1 MNLKAIGVIAG
12 VLFVVLAFSTYTV
25 DEREKAILF
34 SLGEIKN
41 ADLEP
46 GLHFKFPLINNVLKF
61 DSRILT
67 LDAQPERFLTSEKKN
82 VIVDFFVKW
91 RISDVGQYYRATR
104 GQERNAMVRLS
115 QIIKDRLRNEFGKRT
130 IREAVSGERAVIMDI
145 LKVSSNAQA
154 KGLGIEV
161 IDVRVSRIDL
171 PNEVSGSVY
180 DRMRA
185 ERERVAK
192 DFRAKGLE
200 AAERIRAGADRKRTV
215 ILAEAYRDAE
225 LIRGV
230 GDAKSAETY
239 AKAFNQN
246 SEFYYF
252 TRSLS
257 AYRNTFKGK
266 DDVIVLEP
274 DSHFFRYFN
283 QPKGA
288 TGEQK
293 LE

>member
-1 MNLKAIGVIAG
+1 
-12 VLFVVLAFSTYTV
+12 
-25 DEREKAILF
+25 
-34 SLGEIKN
+34 
-41 ADLEP
+41 
-46 GLHFKFPLINNVLKF
+46 
-61 DSRILT
+61 
-67 LDAQPERFLTSEKKN
+67 
-82 VIVDFFVKW
+82 
-91 RISDVGQYYRATR
+91 
-104 GQERNAMVRLS
+104 MVRLS

-145 LKVSSNAQA
+145 LKVSANTQA

-239 AKAFNQN
+239 AQAFNQN

-252 TRSLS
+252 TRSLN

-266 DDVIVLEP
+266 DDVIILEP

-288 TGEQK
+288 TATGE
-293 LE
+293 